1 MDDEASEDIDF
12 FGNLLEAADDAD
24 GNFFLGF
31 SFCCTAAEACLLEI
45 GFLLEVEED
54 ATSFITTSCFCGC
67 FCLFDFVGNI
77 GFLAILVLADEEGGC
92 FVEAFAADSTF
103 LVKASLTL
111 MVGFLEMGVGPPAPA
126 PAGVFDEIGFT
137 AIFSLCTGLV
147 ATLTWGDT
155 FETAAAEDFLE
166 GSSVF
171 FGAPTD
177 GGGITG
183 LTGTTLPL
191 ALAAPVV
198 DDNGGCGL
206 LAEGAGAGAGF
217 VVDDDGPIAIAPF
230 LLFTVGRGL
239 GTETLLVGAT
249 LGRGGAAA
257 PTFLSENFGTSIGF
271 GLGVG

>member
-1 MDDEASEDIDF
+1 MDDDVSEDVDF
-12 FGNLLEAADDAD
+12 FGNLLEAVDDDAD

-31 SFCCTAAEACLLEI
+31 SFCCTAEAGLLEI

-54 ATSFITTSCFCGC
+54 ATSFITTSCCCGC

-77 GFLAILVLADEEGGC
+77 GFLAILADEEEGGC
-92 FVEAFAADSTF
+92 FVTTVDSTF
-103 LVKASLTL
+103 LVKASLTF
-111 MVGFLEMGVGPPAPA
+111 MVGFLEKEVGPLAPA
-126 PAGVFDEIGFT
+126 AAGDFDAIGFT
-137 AIFSLCTGLV
+137 AICLCTGLV
-147 ATLTWGDT
+147 VTLGDT
-155 FETAAAEDFLE
+155 FEAAAEDFLE

-191 ALAAPVV
+191 AAPVV
-198 DDNGGCGL
+198 DDGGGL

-217 VVDDDGPIAIAPF
+217 VVDDGPIAPF

-239 GTETLLVGAT
+239 GTETLLVGAA
-249 LGRGGAAA
+249 LGRGAAA
-257 PTFLSENFGTSIGF
+257 PIFLSENFGTSIGF